1 MRYLIPA
8 GFLIAG
14 IIHLLPVSGVLGAER
29 LRTLY
34 GVEIAGPDLAILM
47 RHRAVMFGLLGLL
60 LVAATFLPGLR
71 WVGLI
76 GGLGSA
82 VAFLAIALATGDYN
96 DAMRRVVVADIVAI
110 AALAAAGL
118 AMIATG

>member
-1 MRYLIPA
+1 MRYLIPV

-14 IIHLLPVSGVLGAER
+14 LIHLLPVSGVFGAER

-60 LVAATFLPGLR
+60 LVAATFLPVLR

-76 GGLGSA
+76 GGLGST

-96 DAMRRVVVADIVAI
+96 DAMRRVVIADVVAI
-110 AALAAAGL
+110 GALLAAGA
-118 AMIATG
+118 AMITAG

>member
-60 LVAATFLPGLR
+60 LVAAAFLPGLR